1 MTKLLMGIDP
11 GKSGGVVA
19 FVDHNDLGL
28 VLNTLNP
35 WKDLD
40 TINHVV
46 SMCKD
51 YGHCEAI
58 IENVHAFP
66 SDGRSSAFKFGH
78 NAGQWE
84 GLLTA
89 HGIPFTKVVP
99 HKWMSF
105 YGQMP
110 KDKAE
115 RKKHLKK
122 LAQGILDSNGLPYNA
137 TLKTADA
144 ILIAYYGLR
153 GRDE

>member
-1 MTKLLMGIDP
+1 
-11 GKSGGVVA
+11 
-19 FVDHNDLGL
+19 
-28 VLNTLNP
+28 
-35 WKDLD
+35 
-40 TINHVV
+40 
-46 SMCKD
+46 
-51 YGHCEAI
+51 
-58 IENVHAFP
+58 
-66 SDGRSSAFKFGH
+66 
-78 NAGQWE
+78 
-84 GLLTA
+84 
-89 HGIPFTKVVP
+89 
-99 HKWMSF
+99 MSF